1 MILGVIIVINMLLT
15 VVSTHDEVYV
25 PVEHSPAWAY
35 VLIGAAAL
43 CAVVAAA
50 FLISK
55 KIK

>member
-1 MILGVIIVINMLLT
+1 MINMLLT

-43 CAVVAAA
+43 CAAVAAA